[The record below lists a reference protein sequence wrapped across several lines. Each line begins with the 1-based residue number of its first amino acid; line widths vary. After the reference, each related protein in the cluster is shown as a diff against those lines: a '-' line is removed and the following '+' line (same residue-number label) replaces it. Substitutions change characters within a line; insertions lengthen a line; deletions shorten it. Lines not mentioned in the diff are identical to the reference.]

1 MQGDNLSW
9 FWLAFPWWLKMLS
22 VFSGAPWPFACLFEK
37 NVYSGSLLI
46 FLIRVFVAVCF
57 FFFFLMLSCMHYF
70 YIFNIHS
77 LSYIT
82 VANIFTHA
90 VDSLFVWLTILTVQ
104 NLLVWCS
111 LICFFFLLFP
121 FPEGKYPKSI
131 AKTNIKELLS
141 MFSSSAFMFLRTT
154 NKSLINFV
162 FIFVCG
168 MRKWPSLI
176 VLHVTVQFPKQIEKT
191 IVSPLHIL
199 ASFVVELPV

>member
-1 MQGDNLSW
+1 MVLTCISLMIKD
-9 FWLAFPWWLKMLS
+9 
-22 VFSGAPWPFACLFEK
+22 VECLFRCPLAICMSFWK
-37 NVYSGSLLI
+37 KCLFRFSAHFSYPGFCCCL
-46 FLIRVFVAVCF
+46 FV
-57 FFFFLMLSCMHYF
+57 FFLMLSCMHYF

-77 LSYIT
+77 FSYIT

-121 FPEGKYPKSI
+121 FPEGRYPKSI

-141 MFSSSAFMFLRTT
+141 MFYSTAFKFLRTT
-154 NKSLINFV
+154 NKSLINFA
-162 FIFVCG
+162 FIFVYG